1 MVIPE
6 GVRIT
11 TAMITTHHHVPNW
24 SRKLIWRPS
33 LRAQFGFFLRKCF
46 MLSLLADWWVRV
58 QQLGGRFLRPWSS
71 TIRTGCGPSRMALV
85 VRRVNGKQALEQF
98 IRLPDR
104 LPGQRPGRV
113 PPLLADER
121 ALHDSERNLAAHGC
135 EMAHWIAEQDGVPVG
150 RVMGILHEPY
160 NTLHGERTARFFQL
174 DAVNDP
180 AVVQALL
187 QAVEDWA
194 RSFAADRIM
203 GPYGFSDKDP
213 QGLQVFGLEH
223 LPVLA
228 TPTNPGFL
236 PGLVEACGYHKLTD
250 AVSYRVDMPAQLP
263 AAYDRIAD
271 RVMRDGRFR
280 LVPLRGRG
288 DLKPWIMPVLRLVN
302 QAYGG
307 LLGFI
312 PMSEEEMR
320 LLAAQYVPILDPAF
334 VKIVAEEEIPVAF
347 VVALPDISEGLQRA
361 KGRLFP
367 FGWWHIL
374 HAMRRS
380 QQLDLL
386 LGAVRPDLQGRG
398 LTCVLGRAL
407 LTEARGRGMTHL
419 DSHLVLEINLRM
431 RAELERLGG
440 VVWKRYRMYV
450 KEL

>member
-1 MVIPE
+1 
-6 GVRIT
+6 
-11 TAMITTHHHVPNW
+11 
-24 SRKLIWRPS
+24 
-33 LRAQFGFFLRKCF
+33 
-46 MLSLLADWWVRV
+46 
-58 QQLGGRFLRPWSS
+58 
-71 TIRTGCGPSRMALV
+71 
-85 VRRVNGKQALEQF
+85 
-98 IRLPDR
+98 
-104 LPGQRPGRV
+104 
-113 PPLLADER
+113 
-121 ALHDSERNLAAHGC
+121 
-135 EMAHWIAEQDGVPVG
+135 
-150 RVMGILHEPY
+150 
-160 NTLHGERTARFFQL
+160 
-174 DAVNDP
+174 
-180 AVVQALL
+180 
-187 QAVEDWA
+187 
-194 RSFAADRIM
+194 M

-228 TPTNPGFL
+228 TPTNPAFL
-236 PGLVEACGYHKLTD
+236 PGLVEGCGYSKLTD

-263 AAYDRIAD
+263 SAYERIAD

-280 LVPLRGRG
+280 LVPLRHRR

-302 QAYGG
+302 QAYCG

-320 LLAAQYVPILDPAF
+320 SLAAQYLPILDPSF
-334 VKIVAEEEIPVAF
+334 VKIVAEGDAPAAF

-374 HAMRRS
+374 RAMRRS
-380 QQLDLL
+380 PQLDLL

-407 LTEARGRGMTHL
+407 LTEARGRGMTRL
-419 DSHLVLEINLRM
+419 DSHLVLETNHRM

>member
-1 MVIPE
+1 
-6 GVRIT
+6 
-11 TAMITTHHHVPNW
+11 
-24 SRKLIWRPS
+24 
-33 LRAQFGFFLRKCF
+33 
-46 MLSLLADWWVRV
+46 
-58 QQLGGRFLRPWSS
+58 
-71 TIRTGCGPSRMALV
+71 MALV
-85 VRRVNGKQALEQF
+85 VTRVSSKRDLERF
-98 IRLPDR
+98 IRLPEQ
-104 LPGQRPGRV
+104 LPDQRPGRV

-121 ALHDSERNLAAHGC
+121 VLHDPQRNLAAHGC
-135 EMAHWIAEQDGVPVG
+135 EMAHWIAEQDGAPVG
-150 RVMGILHEPY
+150 RVMGILHKPY

-174 DAVNDP
+174 DAVNDHD
-180 AVVQALL
+180 VVQVLL
-187 QAVEDWA
+187 QAVQDWA
-194 RSFAADRIM
+194 VTLGADRVM

-228 TPTNPGFL
+228 TPTNPAFL
-236 PGLVEACGYHKLTD
+236 PGLVEACGYRKLTD
-250 AVSYRVDMPAQLP
+250 AVSYRVDMPTQLP
-263 AAYDRIAD
+263 PSYDRIAD

-280 LVPLRGRG
+280 LVPLRRRR

-320 LLAAQYVPILDPAF
+320 SLASQYLPILDPAF
-334 VKIVAEEEIPVAF
+334 VKVVAEGELPVAF

-361 KGRLFP
+361 EGRLFP
-367 FGWWHIL
+367 VGWWHIL
-374 HAMRRS
+374 SAKRRA

-398 LTCVLGRAL
+398 LTCVLGQAL

-419 DSHLVLEINLRM
+419 DSHLVLETNLRM